1 MGRRISEE
9 FRYSE
14 EQGSSVT
21 DPKAN
26 EPTPLEPSTQQPSRR
41 DRFRPVEL
49 LVLSAIVGVFVGLVV
64 AGSIRNIVT
73 GAIFAG
79 IGFIVSLVVL
89 ATLAISTTHP
99 DDAEQ
104 RDLDEQDRAG
114 H

>member
-1 MGRRISEE
+1 MS
-9 FRYSE
+9 
-14 EQGSSVT
+14 
-21 DPKAN
+21 DP
-26 EPTPLEPSTQQPSRR
+26 EPVKPSRR

-49 LVLSAIVGVFVGLVV
+49 LVLSAIVGVFVGAVV
-64 AGSIRNIVT
+64 TASIRNIAT